1 MTDTWRE
8 SFEGRRSL
16 SALERQARER
26 ELRVIA
32 EKHARLKAE
41 FYRRT
46 LPRWEQEKA
55 A

>member
-8 SFEGRRSL
+8 SFADRRRSL
-16 SALERQARER
+16 SKLELEARER
-26 ELRVIA
+26 EHR
-32 EKHARLKAE
+32 EHARLKAE